1 LLVGIWVD
9 AASGR
14 KPDAF
19 SIPTLILLA
28 LISWPP
34 AEFGR
39 DVIQRLRYSA
49 LAPLIGILTV
59 AISHALPTLLAGLV
73 NVPRTGLSFLPE
85 VLMGFV
91 FTLERALI
99 PSLVVGSSTGVVVF
113 VLLKPISQR
122 STNAR
127 P

>member
-1 LLVGIWVD
+1 MLGSLLVGIWVD

-14 KPDAF
+14 TPDAF
-19 SIPTLILLA
+19 SVPTLILLA

-85 VLMGFV
+85 VLMGLM
-91 FTLERALI
+91 FTLEQALI
-99 PSLVVGSSTGVVVF
+99 PSLVVGSVAGGVAAS
-113 VLLKPISQR
+113 LLRPMPQR
-122 STNAR
+122 S
-127 P
+127 